1 MEAALAAM
9 KSLSYTILH
18 KSKSFHL
25 PSDGGRTDRQPLFQS
40 HFDEKDQFSVP
51 GPFSQSS
58 WKNSRR
64 RRLELE
70 EEEGTRS
77 AKINDFD

>member
-18 KSKSFHL
+18 KNKSFH
-25 PSDGGRTDRQPLFQS
+25 PPTDGRQPLFQS

-64 RRLELE
+64 NWNWKKKGLEVQ
-70 EEEGTRS
+70 
-77 AKINDFD
+77 K